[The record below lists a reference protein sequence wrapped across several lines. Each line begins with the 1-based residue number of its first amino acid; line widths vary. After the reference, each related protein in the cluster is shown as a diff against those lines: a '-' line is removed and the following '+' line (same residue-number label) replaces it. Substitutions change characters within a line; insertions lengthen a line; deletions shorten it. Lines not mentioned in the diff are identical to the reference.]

1 MNTAVIGHML
11 AFGTMLVWG
20 TTFISTKVLLIDF
33 TPIEILFTRF
43 FIGFFALLILMPHL
57 FGLKKLS
64 HELTF
69 AAAGF
74 FGVTLYF
81 LFENV
86 ALTYT
91 QAANVGVIIGTVPF
105 FTAIVDR
112 LFGSKQK
119 LHSSFF
125 LGFIAAMI
133 GIALISVSSME
144 LQINPLGDCLALLA
158 SVTWA
163 FYTLY
168 VRKAGTFGYNTMQV
182 TRRVFMYGLIWMIP
196 FMYLFN
202 FELKFDAYI
211 QPVNLFNL
219 LFLGVGASAVCF
231 FTWNFA
237 VKVIGSV
244 QTAPYLYAAPAV
256 TVVAAVLILD
266 EIITPRTFFGIVL
279 TMLGLLVSEWSHLKL
294 FFKKKEAKAEETAA
308 QAEPA
313 VVPVK
318 AESKH

>member
-1 MNTAVIGHML
+1 MNTAVIGHLL

-20 TTFISTKVLLIDF
+20 TTFISTKVLLLDF

-112 LFGSKQK
+112 LLGSKQK
-119 LHSSFF
+119 LHPSFF
-125 LGFIAAMI
+125 LGFVAAMA
-133 GIALISVSSME
+133 GIALISLSSLE
-144 LQINPLGDCLALLA
+144 LQINPFGDFLAILA

-163 FYTLY
+163 FYTLC
-168 VRKAGTFGYNTMQV
+168 VRKAGTYGYNTKQV
-182 TRRVFMYGLIWMIP
+182 TRRVFMYGLFWMIP
-196 FMYLFN
+196 FMYLFH
-202 FELKFDAYI
+202 FELKFDAYL

-244 QTAPYLYAAPAV
+244 QAAPYLYASPAV

-266 EIITPRTFFGIVL
+266 EIITPRSFFGIVL
-279 TMLGLLVSEWSHLKL
+279 TMLGLLISEWPHLKQIL
-294 FFKKKEAKAEETAA
+294 KKKGVQAAPAE
-308 QAEPA
+308 QGAEPA
-313 VVPVK
+313 VVPAK
-318 AESKH
+318 SAER